1 MHKPNLE
8 KIEQEIRQKYEKKDK
23 KAKKKMKVDG
33 GSVKK
38 ISKIIINKSKN

>member
-8 KIEQEIRQKYEKKDK
+8 KIEQETRRKYEKKDK
-23 KAKKKMKVDG
+23 KVRTMMKVDG
-33 GSVKK
+33 IGVKK